1 MSILKPHSSII
12 ISISDVMVCIESTL
26 TNGKIRAYLGDDMEM
41 ACIELT
47 DKFIKTLVNT
57 KFKKSEKKNFG
68 RFLNLTKTPVS
79 IDEGL
84 DLINERGGIEFL
96 SEREVAALDR
106 LTNKSTQ

>member
-1 MSILKPHSSII
+1 MEITRYIIWTTASEDTNEIMSILKPHSSII

-57 KFKKSEKKNFG
+57 KF
-68 RFLNLTKTPVS
+68 
-79 IDEGL
+79 
-84 DLINERGGIEFL
+84 
-96 SEREVAALDR
+96 
-106 LTNKSTQ
+106 